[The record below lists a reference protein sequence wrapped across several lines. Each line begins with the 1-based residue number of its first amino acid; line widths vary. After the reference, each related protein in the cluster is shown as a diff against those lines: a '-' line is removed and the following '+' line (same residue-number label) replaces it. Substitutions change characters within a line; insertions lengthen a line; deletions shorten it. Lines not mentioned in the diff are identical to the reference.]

1 MTLAE
6 LSLKRP
12 VTVIM
17 AFVSMTAIGLIAAWR
32 LPLES
37 MPDIQFPFLGIVIP
51 YQGSTPAEVERTLTR
66 PIEEALSTLTGIQRM
81 ESTTRADG
89 VNIELQFK
97 WGQDTS
103 TKAVEARN
111 KIDAIRSD
119 LPSDLRRYQIFKGS
133 TADQPVLNLRV
144 SADHDLTNAYELL
157 DRMLKRPLERLPG
170 VAQVKI
176 EGVAPREVQ
185 IEIDSNRLSA
195 AGVGLNELYQKL
207 SSANFSASGGLIKDG
222 DTRYHVQPV
231 GEWRSVD
238 EIRNMAVND
247 KGLKLGDIADVSVKP
262 GLLTYARHL
271 DQRPA
276 VAVDIS
282 KERSANLVEVGRA
295 VMAEVDRIRQ
305 EPELRGIQIYV
316 LGDQANAVTTSLRQ
330 LSQAG
335 LEGTLLSILVLFFF
349 LRDWP
354 STLMVS
360 LAIPI
365 CFVITL
371 GCLQMFGMTLNV
383 LSMMGLLLAVGMLVD
398 NAVVVVESIYH
409 YREQY
414 PDKPWYSAVEG
425 TQVVGIAIAAGTLAS
440 IIVFLP
446 MVFGEK
452 DDISIFLT
460 QVAIA
465 MAIAHLSS
473 WLVAVSLV
481 PMLSAKLP
489 PPKFIGRKN
498 LITRMQ
504 TTYARFI
511 TWTLTHR
518 RWTITA
524 LVALLVI
531 SIFLPAMHVK
541 SEMFPAGD
549 RDRLFIGYRLNAL
562 YPLAEL
568 KQSVDKVEGYLLAHK
583 TEFHIK
589 SVYSRY
595 AEDGSDTFS
604 SILFEPKNPP
614 AENAWQFI
622 KQLLGFKQN
631 PFDTKEIMEKIRKD
645 MPKVPIGEPLFDF
658 NDSGGGDTSIN
669 LNLNGDSGQVL
680 RELSA
685 SVIPVLRQIPILQGV
700 NSAQDSGN
708 RELSVHVDREKAK
721 EYGFSAT
728 DVAQFIAIAL
738 RGMQL
743 KDFHGGDAQLPV
755 WLRFRGS
762 DAQSLDDLSDYKLR
776 RADGVQVPL
785 LSMVQVATSN
795 ASSVIERTNRQT
807 SFAIKASLAE
817 GATSSDARKAI
828 EETMKLVRLPPGYSW
843 SFGRNFDRDDD
854 AGKKMMFNLLIALV
868 LVYVLMCAMFE
879 SLIYPAA
886 ILTTFIFSI
895 FGVFWF
901 FWLTG
906 TVFSIMAMIGVLIL
920 MGVVV
925 NNGIVMIVHIN
936 QLRHKGMGRR
946 EALIQGAKD
955 RLRPILMTMGTAILG
970 MVPLCIP
977 GATIGGDGPPYY
989 PMARAIAGGLVF
1001 STLVSL
1007 LVLPVIYAL
1016 LDDMSLWSKRMLREA
1031 RGRQRPQS
1039 SELVE
1044 VGS

>member
-17 AFVSMTAIGLIAAWR
+17 AFVSMTVIGLIAAWR

-66 PIEEALSTLTGIQRM
+66 PVEEALSTLTGIQRM
-81 ESTTRADG
+81 DSITRADG

-97 WGQDTS
+97 WGQDTGV
-103 TKAVEARN
+103 KAVEARGR
-111 KIDAIRSD
+111 IDAIRAD
-119 LPSDLRRYQIFKGS
+119 LPADLRRYQIFKGS
-133 TADQPVLNLRV
+133 TADQPVLNLRI

-157 DRMLKRPLERLPG
+157 DRMVKRPLERLPG

-195 AGVGLNELYQKL
+195 AGVGLNELYQRL
-207 SSANFSASGGLIKDG
+207 SGANFSASGGLIQDG

-238 EIRNMAVND
+238 EIRNLPIND
-247 KGLKLGDIADVSVKP
+247 KGLKLADVADVSVKP
-262 GLLTYARHL
+262 GRLTYARHL
-271 DQRPA
+271 NQRPA

-282 KERSANLVEVGRA
+282 KERSANLVDVGRT

-305 EPELRGIQIYV
+305 EPELRGIQIFV
-316 LGDQANAVTTSLRQ
+316 LGDQASAVTTSLSQ
-330 LSQAG
+330 LSKAG

-371 GCLQMFGMTLNV
+371 GCLQLFGMTLNI

-414 PDKPWYSAVEG
+414 PDKPWYSAVQG

-460 QVAIA
+460 QVAIT

-481 PMLSAKLP
+481 PMLSSRLP

-504 TTYARFI
+504 ALYGRFI
-511 TWTLTHR
+511 TWTLAHR
-518 RWTITA
+518 RWTMTG

-531 SIFLPAMHVK
+531 SILLPAMHVK

-549 RDRLFIGYRLNAL
+549 RDRLFIGFRLNAL

-568 KQSVDKVEGYLLAHK
+568 KQSVDKIEQYLLAHK
-583 TEFHIK
+583 AQFHIK

-604 SILFEPKNPP
+604 SILFEEKDHSLLFADKNR
-614 AENAWQFI
+614 QY
-622 KQLLGFKQN
+622 
-631 PFDTKEIMEKIRKD
+631 DVKEILEKLRKD
-645 MPKVPIGEPLFDF
+645 LPKVPIGEVMFDF
-658 NDSGGGDTSIN
+658 NDNGGADNTIN
-669 LNLNGDSGQVL
+669 MNLNGDSGQVL

-685 SVIPVLRQIPILQGV
+685 SVIPVLRQIPILHEV
-700 NSAQDSGN
+700 NAAQDNGN

-755 WLRFRGS
+755 WLRFRGAN
-762 DAQSLDDLSDYKLR
+762 AQSLDDLSDYKLR
-776 RADGVQVPL
+776 RADGVQIPL
-785 LSMVQVATSN
+785 LSMAQITTNN
-795 ASSVIERTNRQT
+795 AASVIERANRQT
-807 SFAIKASLAE
+807 SFAIKAKLAE

-828 EETMKLVRLPPGYSW
+828 EQTMKLVRLPPGYSF

-854 AGKKMMFNLLIALV
+854 AGAKMLFNLLIALV

-886 ILTTFIFSI
+886 ILTTFVFSI
-895 FGVFWF
+895 FGVFWL
-901 FWLTG
+901 FWITG

-936 QLRHKGMGRR
+936 QLRHTGLGRR

-970 MVPLCIP
+970 MVPLCFQ
-977 GATIGGDGPPYY
+977 GASIGGDGPPYY
-989 PMARAIAGGLVF
+989 PMARAIAGGLIF

-1031 RGRQRPQS
+1031 RGRVAPAANVPAIA
-1039 SELVE
+1039 SE
-1044 VGS
+1044 G